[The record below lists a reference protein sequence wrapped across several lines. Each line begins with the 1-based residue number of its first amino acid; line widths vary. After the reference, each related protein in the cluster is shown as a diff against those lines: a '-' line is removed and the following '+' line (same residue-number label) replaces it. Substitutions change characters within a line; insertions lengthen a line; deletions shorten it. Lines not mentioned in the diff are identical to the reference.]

1 MRKNIEISCN
11 FYSKRKIFGNPSPHP
26 KSHPVGQRPFNNIS
40 NSTSFMTRLIEE
52 FRSIDIF
59 GRNVNQTFDLIPDKN
74 SFEKL
79 LKTYPPRSKYY
90 KPT

>member
-1 MRKNIEISCN
+1 
-11 FYSKRKIFGNPSPHP
+11 
-26 KSHPVGQRPFNNIS
+26 
-40 NSTSFMTRLIEE
+40 MTRLIEE